1 MSCRERLRDKNTPRR
16 GGTPGGGSIGGDM
29 GQRQGV
35 YNDPSMLERGRDVL
49 LADMGAHVVG
59 RVRGQG

>member
-1 MSCRERLRDKNTPRR
+1 
-16 GGTPGGGSIGGDM
+16 M
-29 GQRQGV
+29 GQRPGV